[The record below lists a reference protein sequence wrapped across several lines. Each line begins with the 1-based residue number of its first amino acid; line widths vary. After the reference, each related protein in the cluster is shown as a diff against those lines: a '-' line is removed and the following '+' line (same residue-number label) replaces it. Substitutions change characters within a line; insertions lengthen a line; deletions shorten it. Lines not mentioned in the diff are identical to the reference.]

1 MTFIRK
7 NQLLPAPTSALLGAT
22 LGLAL
27 FASVPNALATT
38 TIGTLSNFDTFN
50 DTGDDCHG
58 FEIEL
63 DGITSAD
70 VVYTFGDPYQ
80 RYGNPVVEDFPGGV
94 YVRYRSSYDSG
105 TSTWATATPKAP
117 AVIAPTNG
125 HACWTGGSADYLTSG
140 CEHFGVAL
148 NGNPTS
154 TVYHWLVADPSNP
167 GQLQRFDTKVHIPAP
182 VWKVTPPPLD
192 VPDQVHPVVAA
203 VVEPP
208 DPGAFEFGDAI
219 WMKVFVTESPDPAEL
234 NHLLSDDA
242 RVPDEPAEVE
252 MEWELLQ
259 SEKGKNRNSEH
270 GAQVGEGRE
279 SVTRRYE
286 FYDYKGPLDPETNEA
301 LPSSDSNP
309 QESEIGN
316 YIGAQMAAVNI
327 NGFQVV
333 TTTTTTSTT
342 LDPGLC
348 GDANDDGKVTSTD
361 ALAALKAAVGLA
373 SSCTPGR
380 CDVDSNG
387 SIRSTDALRIL
398 KVAVGQGVALNCTP

>member
-1 MTFIRK
+1 MKSILARS
-7 NQLLPAPTSALLGAT
+7 LLPLPTRLLLLATLALALPATSAR
-22 LGLAL
+22 
-27 FASVPNALATT
+27 ATT

-94 YVRYRSSYDSG
+94 YVRYRSAYDSN
-105 TSTWATATPKAP
+105 TSTWAAATPKAP

-148 NGNPTS
+148 NGNPTN
-154 TVYHWLVADPSNP
+154 TVYRWLVADPANP
-167 GQLQRFDTKVHIPAP
+167 GQLKRFDTNVNIPAP
-182 VWKVTPPPLD
+182 VWSVSPPPPQA
-192 VPDQVHPVVAA
+192 PDQVHPVVAA

-208 DPGAFEFGDAI
+208 EPGAYEFGDAI
-219 WMKVFVTESPDPAEL
+219 WMKIYVTEDPEPAEL
-234 NHLLSDDA
+234 DHLLSEDP
-242 RVPDEPAEVE
+242 RVPQEPAEVE

-259 SEKGKNRNSEH
+259 SEKGKDRHSEH
-270 GAQVGEGRE
+270 GAQIGEGNE

-286 FYDYKGPLDPETNEA
+286 FYEYTGPYDAETHEA

-309 QESEIGN
+309 QEGEVGN
-316 YIGAQMAAVNI
+316 YIGAQMAAVNL

-333 TTTTTTSTT
+333 TTTTTTSTSTT
-342 LDPGLC
+342 LDPGVC

-361 ALAALKAAVGLA
+361 ALAALKAAVGLV
-373 SSCTPGR
+373 SPCSLGR

-387 SIRSTDALRIL
+387 LIRSGDALRIL
-398 KVAVGQGVALNCTP
+398 KVAVGQLVVLDCTP